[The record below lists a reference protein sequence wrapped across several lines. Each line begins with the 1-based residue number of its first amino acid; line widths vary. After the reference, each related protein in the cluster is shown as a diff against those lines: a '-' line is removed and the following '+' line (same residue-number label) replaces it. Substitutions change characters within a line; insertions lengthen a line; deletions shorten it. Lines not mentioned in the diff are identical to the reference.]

1 MRGETWIGAASLR
14 RRVSVIGMASVIAI
28 AIPASCQQAMSQ
40 QSGADEHAWGR
51 TEFRSESKG
60 DSVQIVFRNKGPYWL
75 SAFVIESGCPS
86 GEDGEAP
93 EPAYWFFDHVLDPV
107 HPVVGP
113 GSEVR
118 FRYRFPRCGPP
129 ESAPVGE
136 RIVAY
141 AEERDGGPYGTWYLQ
156 GRRRIAEMIDNR
168 RVWWRTYSWSLL
180 TMLNRWEPEDTEGG
194 DLLSQFDRLFET
206 QLVAFWDNNEGLPEL
221 ERDPLR
227 AQMIAKLR
235 RHAARA
241 AEQCV
246 GQAARQ
252 CEEFNAFKAEVTKI
266 ADRVRIRL
274 AYAYR
279 TKQDWY
285 WRTRDV
291 PPPLFP

>member
-1 MRGETWIGAASLR
+1 VRGETRIGTASL
-14 RRVSVIGMASVIAI
+14 RRVSVIGMAIVMAI
-28 AIPASCQQAMSQ
+28 AIPASCQHVMSQ
-40 QSGADEHAWGR
+40 QPGADEHAWGH
-51 TEFRSESKG
+51 TEFRVESDG
-60 DSVQIVFRNKGPYWL
+60 DSIQIVFRNKGPYWL

-86 GEDGEAP
+86 GEAGEAA
-93 EPAYWFFDHVLDPV
+93 EPAYWLFDHVLDPA

-118 FRYRFPRCGPP
+118 FRYRFPRCGPL
-129 ESAPVGE
+129 ESSPAGE
-136 RIVAY
+136 GIVAY

-156 GRRRIAEMIDNR
+156 GRLRIAEMIDNR

-180 TMLNRWEPEDTEGG
+180 TILNQWEPEDTEGG
-194 DLLSQFDRLFET
+194 DLLSRFDRLFET
-206 QLVAFWDNNEGLPEL
+206 QLVTFGNNNDRFPEL

-246 GQAARQ
+246 GQAARH
-252 CEEFNAFKAEVTKI
+252 CEAFNALKAEVTKI
-266 ADRVRIRL
+266 ADRVRL
-274 AYAYR
+274 AYPAYR
-279 TKQDWY
+279 SKLDWY